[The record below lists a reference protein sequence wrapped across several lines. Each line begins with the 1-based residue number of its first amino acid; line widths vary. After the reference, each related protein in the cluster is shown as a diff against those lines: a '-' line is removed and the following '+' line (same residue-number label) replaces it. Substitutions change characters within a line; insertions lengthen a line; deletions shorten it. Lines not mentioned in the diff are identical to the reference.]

1 MNIVVWIYIPTMTS
15 DTEHALQDV
24 LVGHVSIYVLVM
36 PVYILKSYTHVHP
49 VGTQW
54 TRWV

>member
-1 MNIVVWIYIPTMTS
+1 MTS